1 MMHTMLSNSYLF
13 GGNAP
18 FVEELYEAYLADP
31 ASITPEWRDYFDK
44 LQLSPG
50 AADRDVAH
58 APIQQSFV
66 QLTKQPRFANA
77 QSAATQQAATQKQV
91 QLLRMISSY
100 RILGV
105 RHAALDPLRRHDQI
119 EVPEL
124 DPAYHGFT
132 ADDMAV
138 TFNTGSLV
146 GPKTAPLSE
155 ILSLLKQTYCGN
167 IGVEYMHIIHSEQKK
182 WIRERFESVRSRP
195 EFNAAKKTPYPQAAD
210 CCRDAGKI
218 PAHQIRRPEAL
229 LARRR
234 RKHDCRDG
242 RTDPARR

>member
-44 LQLSPG
+44 LQQLPG
-50 AADRDVAH
+50 AADRDIPH

-77 QSAATQQAATQKQV
+77 QSAASQQEATQKQV
-91 QLLRMISSY
+91 QVLRMISSY

-105 RHAALDPLRRHDQI
+105 RHANLDPLRRYDQL

-132 ADDMAV
+132 AEDMAV
-138 TFNTGSLV
+138 TFNTGSLT
-146 GPKTAPLSE
+146 GRKKKIRKE
-155 ILSLLKQTYCGN
+155 IIK
-167 IGVEYMHIIHSEQKK
+167 
-182 WIRERFESVRSRP
+182 
-195 EFNAAKKTPYPQAAD
+195 
-210 CCRDAGKI
+210 
-218 PAHQIRRPEAL
+218 
-229 LARRR
+229 
-234 RKHDCRDG
+234 
-242 RTDPARR
+242 

>member
-77 QSAATQQAATQKQV
+77 QSAATQQAAGSMGER
-91 QLLRMISSY
+91 LR
-100 RILGV
+100 
-105 RHAALDPLRRHDQI
+105 QI
-119 EVPEL
+119 G
-124 DPAYHGFT
+124 Y
-132 ADDMAV
+132 
-138 TFNTGSLV
+138 
-146 GPKTAPLSE
+146 
-155 ILSLLKQTYCGN
+155 
-167 IGVEYMHIIHSEQKK
+167 
-182 WIRERFESVRSRP
+182 
-195 EFNAAKKTPYPQAAD
+195 
-210 CCRDAGKI
+210 
-218 PAHQIRRPEAL
+218 RRPGPRTAG
-229 LARRR
+229 RCP
-234 RKHDCRDG
+234 CRAAH
-242 RTDPARR
+242 R